1 MPIDTTEKG
10 FMELVQIHEREWGT
24 EMYPNR
30 PSLADLLSAP
40 IVAVWTGEPL
50 HLSAAN
56 MRTKPRHLSD
66 HQTSQRFML
75 SVHRRLEELDP
86 LILAMIV
93 AGKPST
99 ILNRKL
105 LYLFVQKKPVKI
117 LGVRLLL
124 EPIT

>member
-30 PSLADLLSAP
+30 PSLADLLNAP
-40 IVAVWTGEPL
+40 IVAVWTGEPAYPSL
-50 HLSAAN
+50 TN
-56 MRTKPRHLSD
+56 MRTKPRQLSD
-66 HQTSQRFML
+66 HQASQRFML

-93 AGKPST
+93 AGKPSS

-105 LYLFVQKKPVKI
+105 LYLFVQKKLVKV

-124 EPIT
+124 EPIS

>member
-1 MPIDTTEKG
+1 MPIDTTKKG
-10 FMELVQIHEREWGT
+10 FMELLQIHEREWGT

-30 PSLADLLSAP
+30 PSLADLLNAP
-40 IVAVWTGEPL
+40 IVAVWTGEPVQP
-50 HLSAAN
+50 SAAN
-56 MRTKPRHLSD
+56 MRTKPRHLLD

-93 AGKPST
+93 ASKPSS
-99 ILNRKL
+99 IHHRKL

-124 EPIT
+124 EPIS